1 MKKLLLIAVFALV
14 GLGTVNA
21 QETSYGLT
29 AGYHMLSISV
39 SGGDATV
46 SADGSGYYVGV
57 FADFNVGE
65 KFNIQPEIH
74 FASAYKDGESAN
86 ELIIPIMAKYFVS
99 DVFNIQAGPQLDFVV
114 DDESEGINKFG
125 VGIGFGLQS
134 IASNFISGLIILLDR
149 SLSIGDYIEL
159 EDGRSGSIRELNLRA
174 VSLETF
180 DGKDIVVPNDVFFS
194 QTFTNWT
201 HKNNKQRYAIDFDVA
216 YATDL
221 DRLFPLIKALLASHP
236 KVLAGNDYT
245 FEEQP
250 DVEISGFGDNGIQ
263 LHLEFWME
271 AIDDGEHRVGGDL
284 LYSIWQ
290 LMNQEGFEFPFPQR
304 EVRILNEGVRRI

>member
-125 VGIGFGLQS
+125 VGIGFGAGFDFSEKVFASARYSLGLSNRIENAPSGVSAKFNTLQ
-134 IASNFISGLIILLDR
+134 
-149 SLSIGDYIEL
+149 IGIGY
-159 EDGRSGSIRELNLRA
+159 R
-174 VSLETF
+174 F
-180 DGKDIVVPNDVFFS
+180 
-194 QTFTNWT
+194 
-201 HKNNKQRYAIDFDVA
+201 
-216 YATDL
+216 
-221 DRLFPLIKALLASHP
+221 
-236 KVLAGNDYT
+236 
-245 FEEQP
+245 
-250 DVEISGFGDNGIQ
+250 
-263 LHLEFWME
+263 
-271 AIDDGEHRVGGDL
+271 
-284 LYSIWQ
+284 
-290 LMNQEGFEFPFPQR
+290 
-304 EVRILNEGVRRI
+304 